1 MVENQI
7 EKPSTRL
14 LKHII
19 KCYYRLSENRKA
31 SMALIKNLPFI
42 VKSMSEHNNVI
53 YGNIDE
59 SSKKLLQS
67 LIEKLC
73 PSSYEDEA
81 GDITSDTSKP

>member
-1 MVENQI
+1 VD
-7 EKPSTRL
+7 KPSTRL

-42 VKSMSEHNNVI
+42 VKSMSDTSNLYETL
-53 YGNIDE
+53 DE

-67 LIEKLC
+67 LIDKLVPGSEKGQ
-73 PSSYEDEA
+73 DNA
-81 GDITSDTSKP
+81 SKPKTEGN